1 MRRGSA
7 ALADKV
13 KRIARL
19 VRQLKAFY
27 EPGFTPPVVEV
38 DVDWVAR
45 RLERLPNWQ
54 WWRWLPLDAR
64 YYTTTLDWWR
74 RIIEWDSTN
83 RKRYVVDRFDCDK
96 YAIHFKANV
105 AWYFGLNA
113 VAVVLDYDA
122 MHAYNLVFPAGGEE
136 PLILEPQADALF
148 PISARDTRF
157 YRLGRNY
164 LVVL

>member
-1 MRRGSA
+1 MAGPAELIRRA
-7 ALADKV
+7 R
-13 KRIARL
+13 RILSELRRIYVPDFAP
-19 VRQLKAFY
+19 
-27 EPGFTPPVVEV
+27 EVVEV

-45 RLERLPNWQ
+45 RLERLPNWE
-54 WWRWLPLDAR
+54 WWRWLPLDGR
-64 YYTTTLDWWR
+64 YYTTTLEWWR

-105 AWYFGLNA
+105 AWYFGINA

-122 MHAYNLVFPAGGEE
+122 KHAYNLVLPAGARE
-136 PLILEPQADALF
+136 PLILEPQTDELF
-148 PISARDTRF
+148 PIGSRDTRF